1 MALIDTEER
10 GHIAALLL
18 DLDHDDQQDDHQ
30 QAPAGRK
37 TLFTCTRQLGRNELA
52 TNPRYEHAALR
63 PPPILAGGV
72 SI

>member
-1 MALIDTEER
+1 MAPIDTEER

-18 DLDHDDQQDDHQ
+18 DLDPDDQQDHHQ

-52 TNPRYEHAALR
+52 INLRYEHAAVR